1 MYSVEHRLH
10 SMGRF
15 STGKGQQVAISKLP
29 HFFLS
34 LGQTIIRKTTGR
46 IPRQPWIPFEA
57 AQAINQVASSTWRVW
72 EIGSGYST
80 LWLSDRVAHVVSVE
94 ASKDWHELLMS
105 RIEHEGISNVDL
117 RFEWRGNA
125 MASFAEIDDG
135 TLDLLFIDGGPRGD
149 CLVNGFSKVKSGG
162 YIYLD
167 NWDNDAFWRQSDRE
181 FVEQHSSMLESV
193 REYIDYVP
201 AQVGVYAGL
210 LIKKA

>member
-1 MYSVEHRLH
+1 
-10 SMGRF
+10 MGRF
-15 STGKGQQVAISKLP
+15 STGKRKKVALAKLP
-29 HFFLS
+29 NLILS
-34 LGQTIIRKTTGR
+34 LGQAIARKTTGH

-57 AQAINQVASSTWRVW
+57 ASAINQVALSTWRVW

-80 LWLSDRVAHVVSVE
+80 LWLADRVAHVVSIE
-94 ASKDWHELLMS
+94 AQKTWYDALNF
-105 RIEHEGISNVDL
+105 RIDKEGISNVDL
-117 RFEWRGNA
+117 RFEWEGNR
-125 MASFAEIDDG
+125 MASFAGISDG

-149 CLVNGFSKVKSGG
+149 CLVNGFSKVRSGG

-181 FVEQHSSMLESV
+181 FVEHHSSVLEDV

-201 AQVGVYAGL
+201 AQVGVYSGL